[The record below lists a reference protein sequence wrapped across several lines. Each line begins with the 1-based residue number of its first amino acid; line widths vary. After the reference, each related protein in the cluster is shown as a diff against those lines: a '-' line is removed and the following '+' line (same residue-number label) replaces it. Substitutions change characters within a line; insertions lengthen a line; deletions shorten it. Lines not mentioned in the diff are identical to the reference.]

1 MAEDKDMSFFGHIGE
16 LRGHLIRSILAIV
29 IAAVVVG
36 FNINWIM
43 DHIFFG
49 PTRND
54 FPTFK
59 LVNEFSQ
66 WILGEDSITLPDE
79 FPVRVQRLYQ
89 QFNVMMAVSIFG
101 GVVAAFPYIVWEL
114 WRFISPALHPNE
126 RKNSLFIINSVWI
139 LFMTGVLCG
148 YFLILPFAV
157 NFGVI
162 FKISDI
168 IIPLYDLSDYT
179 TLFLQVVLG
188 MGVVF
193 LFPVLIY
200 FLTNI
205 GILNP
210 KFMKTYRRHAIV
222 LIMVVAAIITPA
234 DVLSM
239 IMAALPLLLLY
250 EFSIVMCGYTYK
262 KVQKRDAALK
272 PGRSRWRAPAG
283 GAARSGQAGQA
294 WRRLR
299 ARHAGRRGLCHSG
312 RAGRA
317 HPGLRGRAVEQP
329 CRRAGAA
336 GCAAGRWRRQR
347 DAQAGRSRAARSA
360 AAGQGAG
367 RAGNRVLPELLDRA
381 RPGLLHRHRLRDHA
395 DRPPADRLDLFGRPL

>member
-1 MAEDKDMSFFGHIGE
+1 MSEEKEMSFLGHIGE
-16 LRGHLIRSILAIV
+16 LRGHLIRSILAII
-29 IAAVVVG
+29 IAAIVVG

-59 LVNEFSQ
+59 IVNQFSR
-66 WILGEDSITLPDE
+66 WVLGEDSITLPAE

-126 RKNSLFIINSVWI
+126 RKNSIFIINSVWI

-210 KFMKTYRRHAIV
+210 TFMKTYRRHAIV
-222 LIMVVAAIITPA
+222 LIMVIAAIITPA

-239 IMAALPLLLLY
+239 LMAAFPLLLLY
-250 EFSIVMCGYTYK
+250 EFSIVMCSYTYK
-262 KVQKRDAALK
+262 KVLKREMGLK
-272 PGRSRWRAPAG
+272 KAK
-283 GAARSGQAGQA
+283 
-294 WRRLR
+294 
-299 ARHAGRRGLCHSG
+299 
-312 RAGRA
+312 
-317 HPGLRGRAVEQP
+317 
-329 CRRAGAA
+329 
-336 GCAAGRWRRQR
+336 
-347 DAQAGRSRAARSA
+347 
-360 AAGQGAG
+360 
-367 RAGNRVLPELLDRA
+367 
-381 RPGLLHRHRLRDHA
+381 
-395 DRPPADRLDLFGRPL
+395 

>member
-1 MAEDKDMSFFGHIGE
+1 MSEGKEMSFLGHIGE
-16 LRGHLIRSILAIV
+16 LRGHLVRSIIAII
-29 IAAVVVG
+29 IAAFIIG

-54 FPTFK
+54 FPTFRI
-59 LVNEFSQ
+59 VNHFSRI
-66 WILGEDSITLPDE
+66 ILGSDSIHLPKE

-101 GVVAAFPYIVWEL
+101 GIVLAFPYIVWEL
-114 WRFISPALHPNE
+114 WRFIGPALHPNE
-126 RKNSLFIINSVWI
+126 RKNSIFIINAVWI
-139 LFMTGVLCG
+139 LFMSGVLSG

-193 LFPVLIY
+193 LFPILIY
-200 FLTNI
+200 FLTSI

-210 KFMKTYRRHAIV
+210 KFMRTYRRHAIV

-250 EFSIVMCGYTYK
+250 EFSIVMCSYTYK
-262 KVQKRDAALK
+262 KVQKRD
-272 PGRSRWRAPAG
+272 
-283 GAARSGQAGQA
+283 
-294 WRRLR
+294 
-299 ARHAGRRGLCHSG
+299 
-312 RAGRA
+312 
-317 HPGLRGRAVEQP
+317 
-329 CRRAGAA
+329 
-336 GCAAGRWRRQR
+336 
-347 DAQAGRSRAARSA
+347 
-360 AAGQGAG
+360 
-367 RAGNRVLPELLDRA
+367 GNLPVVQK
-381 RPGLLHRHRLRDHA
+381 
-395 DRPPADRLDLFGRPL
+395 

>member
-101 GVVAAFPYIVWEL
+101 GFVAAFPYIVWEL

-272 PGRSRWRAPAG
+272 TVQKS
-283 GAARSGQAGQA
+283 
-294 WRRLR
+294 
-299 ARHAGRRGLCHSG
+299 
-312 RAGRA
+312 
-317 HPGLRGRAVEQP
+317 
-329 CRRAGAA
+329 
-336 GCAAGRWRRQR
+336 
-347 DAQAGRSRAARSA
+347 
-360 AAGQGAG
+360 
-367 RAGNRVLPELLDRA
+367 
-381 RPGLLHRHRLRDHA
+381 
-395 DRPPADRLDLFGRPL
+395 

>member
-1 MAEDKDMSFFGHIGE
+1 MSEGKDMSFLGHIGE
-16 LRGHLIRSILAIV
+16 LRGHLIRSIIAII
-29 IAAVVVG
+29 IAAFAVG

-59 LVNEFSQ
+59 LVNHFSRM
-66 WILGEDSITLPDE
+66 ILGEDSIHLPKD

-101 GVVAAFPYIVWEL
+101 GMVAAFPYIVWEL
-114 WRFISPALHPNE
+114 WRFISPALHPKE
-126 RKNSLFIINSVWI
+126 RKNSIYIINSVWI

-168 IIPLYDLSDYT
+168 IVPLYDLSDYT

-188 MGVVF
+188 MGVIF
-193 LFPVLIY
+193 LFPILIY
-200 FLTNI
+200 FLTSI
-205 GILNP
+205 GILTP
-210 KFMKTYRRHAIV
+210 MFMKTYRRHAIV

-239 IMAALPLLLLY
+239 LMAAFPLLILY
-250 EFSIVMCGYTYK
+250 EFSIMMCNITYK
-262 KVQKRDAALK
+262 RVQKANGNL
-272 PGRSRWRAPAG
+272 PAV
-283 GAARSGQAGQA
+283 QK
-294 WRRLR
+294 
-299 ARHAGRRGLCHSG
+299 
-312 RAGRA
+312 
-317 HPGLRGRAVEQP
+317 
-329 CRRAGAA
+329 
-336 GCAAGRWRRQR
+336 
-347 DAQAGRSRAARSA
+347 
-360 AAGQGAG
+360 
-367 RAGNRVLPELLDRA
+367 
-381 RPGLLHRHRLRDHA
+381 
-395 DRPPADRLDLFGRPL
+395 

>member
-1 MAEDKDMSFFGHIGE
+1 MSEDKDMSFFGHIGE

-66 WILGEDSITLPDE
+66 WVLGEDSITLPDE

-250 EFSIVMCGYTYK
+250 EFSIVMCGYTYR
-262 KVQKRDAALK
+262 KVQKRDAAALK
-272 PGRSRWRAPAG
+272 TVQKS
-283 GAARSGQAGQA
+283 
-294 WRRLR
+294 
-299 ARHAGRRGLCHSG
+299 
-312 RAGRA
+312 
-317 HPGLRGRAVEQP
+317 
-329 CRRAGAA
+329 
-336 GCAAGRWRRQR
+336 
-347 DAQAGRSRAARSA
+347 
-360 AAGQGAG
+360 
-367 RAGNRVLPELLDRA
+367 
-381 RPGLLHRHRLRDHA
+381 
-395 DRPPADRLDLFGRPL
+395 

>member
-139 LFMTGVLCG
+139 LFMTGV
-148 YFLILPFAV
+148 
-157 NFGVI
+157 I

-272 PGRSRWRAPAG
+272 TVQKS
-283 GAARSGQAGQA
+283 
-294 WRRLR
+294 
-299 ARHAGRRGLCHSG
+299 
-312 RAGRA
+312 
-317 HPGLRGRAVEQP
+317 
-329 CRRAGAA
+329 
-336 GCAAGRWRRQR
+336 
-347 DAQAGRSRAARSA
+347 
-360 AAGQGAG
+360 
-367 RAGNRVLPELLDRA
+367 
-381 RPGLLHRHRLRDHA
+381 
-395 DRPPADRLDLFGRPL
+395 